1 MTSIIS
7 LGILGD
13 LVKESRELLQVCSD
27 LLTPELVQIQGRLS
41 LPGLVCSDIRQ
52 NSGGI
57 AVIVKPSFVCV
68 DSYIVQSFPVQLA

>member
-41 LPGLVCSDIRQ
+41 LPGLV
-52 NSGGI
+52 
-57 AVIVKPSFVCV
+57 
-68 DSYIVQSFPVQLA
+68 VQ

>member
-13 LVKESRELLQVCSD
+13 LVKESRELLQVCSV
-27 LLTPELVQIQGRLS
+27 LLTSELVQIQGRLS
-41 LPGLVCSDIRQ
+41 LPGL
-52 NSGGI
+52 GGI

-68 DSYIVQSFPVQLA
+68 DSYIVQSLPVQLA